1 MEIKIVK
8 LGRSTKL
15 WLLSSPGLLCS
26 IAQGKTATWTSD
38 ELTSACVQESP
49 QAVVHSP
56 AAVAALQGLPAIAK
70 LTLRPPQ
77 AKQPPPLMQ
86 TVAPSAVLLSSHPG
100 SSLTGKRKTHGD
112 CHHHQRQRSLTV
124 MTHMSGCPG
133 SSSRSRADH
142 LTRARIRL
150 IQSLRTQ
157 QLI

>member
-86 TVAPSAVLLSSHPG
+86 TVAPSAVLLSSHPS
-100 SSLTGKRKTHGD
+100 SSLTGKRKTHGRP
-112 CHHHQRQRSLTV
+112 HHQRQRSLTV
-124 MTHMSGCPG
+124 MTHMSGGQG

-150 IQSLRTQ
+150 MQLLRTQ